1 MTTELATTENT
12 TAIQSAQMINFELSG
27 VSGRKRI
34 FNALNGAESLSQ
46 AGITTLAVDGIIIRP
61 SARVDQ
67 VTGETIDCASVVFIC
82 GDKSYFSTSAGIV
95 SSARSLMAALE
106 GVFPEGET
114 ITLEFKDLE
123 LKGGR
128 RMKYFIWA

>member
-1 MTTELATTENT
+1 MSTDLAIATENT
-12 TAIQSAQMINFELSG
+12 AQSAQMINFEMSG
-27 VSGRKRI
+27 ITGRKRI
-34 FNALNGAESLSQ
+34 FNALNGAESLSA
-46 AGITTLAVDGIIIRP
+46 AGITTLEVDGIVIRP
-61 SARVDQ
+61 SARIDQ
-67 VTGETIDCASVVFIC
+67 VTGESIDCLSVVFIS

-106 GVFPEGET
+106 GQFPEGET

-128 RMKYFIWA
+128 RMKYFVWA